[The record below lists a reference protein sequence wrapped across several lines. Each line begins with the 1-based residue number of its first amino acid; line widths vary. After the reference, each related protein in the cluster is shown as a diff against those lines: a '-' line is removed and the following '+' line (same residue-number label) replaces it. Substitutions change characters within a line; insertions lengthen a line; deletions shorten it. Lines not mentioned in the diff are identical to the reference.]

1 MTIKELQL
9 RGNNTDITGDGTVD
23 FTAGTLDLNLQIK
36 TLKTFSSALDK
47 IPIVGGIILGEDGKI
62 ATRVNVKGSIDDPK
76 VETHLLMDTIKSP
89 VNVIKRTLELP
100 LELFK

>member
-1 MTIKELQL
+1 
-9 RGNNTDITGDGTVD
+9 
-23 FTAGTLDLNLQIK
+23 
-36 TLKTFSSALDK
+36 
-47 IPIVGGIILGEDGKI
+47 
-62 ATRVNVKGSIDDPK
+62 NVKGSIDDPK